1 MRLPDVT
8 ALLRRRH
15 LALGAALLV
24 ALLLAM
30 LFHGVSRG
38 DAQPSAAPPPVPVV
52 TTRVEQRDVPHWRSG
67 VGTVQSLQSTVLR
80 PQVDGVLTEVLFEEG
95 QKVRKGQ
102 LLARIDDRAIRAGLG
117 GAQAALVRE
126 RATLDAARSDLSRLQ
141 HLSSD
146 QLVSRQ
152 MLEQQAATVQQLQA
166 TGRGN
171 QAAVDAAQV
180 QLSYTRIVAPMDG
193 RIGLRQVDP
202 GNLVRASDTQGLV
215 TVQQT
220 DPISVV
226 FALPQ
231 DALPQLRQA
240 LAAGDAQVQ
249 ALDREGGQ
257 LLAEGTLQVID
268 NQVDEASGTVRL
280 RARFSN
286 ASDQLWPGQLVS
298 VRVRTGQSTGALVL
312 DAAAIQRGVQG
323 SFVYRVV
330 ADGSVESLPVTV
342 GEQDGGQVV
351 VQGELRVGDVVVRDG
366 QSRLRPGTV
375 VAEAK
380 PAAAPAAVRRGAAP

>member
-1 MRLPDVT
+1 MRLPDAT

-24 ALLLAM
+24 VLLLVM
-30 LFHGVSRG
+30 VFHGVSRG
-38 DAQPSAAPPPVPVV
+38 DTQPGAAAPPVPVV
-52 TTRVEQRDVPHWRSG
+52 TTRIEQRDVAHWQSG
-67 VGTVQSLQSTVLR
+67 IGTVQSLQSAVLR
-80 PQVDGVLTEVLFEEG
+80 PQVDGVLIDVLFEEG

-102 LLARIDDRAIRAGLG
+102 LLARIDDRAIRADLG
-117 GAQAALVRE
+117 GAQAALVRD
-126 RATLDAARSDLSRLQ
+126 RATLDAARSDLARLR

-152 MLEQQAATVQQLQA
+152 MLEQQAATVEQLQA

-180 QLSYTRIVAPMDG
+180 QLSYTRILAPMDG
-193 RIGLRQVDP
+193 RVGLRQVDP
-202 GNLVRASDTQGLV
+202 GNLVRASDAQGLV

-231 DALPQLRQA
+231 DSLPQLRQA
-240 LAAGDAQVQ
+240 LAAGDVAVQ
-249 ALDREGGQ
+249 ALDRDGGQ

-268 NQVDEASGTVRL
+268 NQVEETSGTVRL
-280 RARFSN
+280 RARFAN
-286 ASDQLWPGQLVS
+286 DDDRLWPGQLVS
-298 VRVRTGQSTGALVL
+298 VRVRTGQSADALVV
-312 DAAAIQRGVQG
+312 DAAAVQRGMQG
-323 SFVYRVV
+323 NFVYRVA
-330 ADGSVESLPVTV
+330 ADGSVESIPVTI

-351 VQGELRVGDVVVRDG
+351 VRGELRVGDVVVRDG
-366 QSRLRPGTV
+366 QSRLRPGTM
-375 VAEAK
+375 VAETTS
-380 PAAAPAAVRRGAAP
+380 AAAPATVRSGSAP

>member
-1 MRLPDVT
+1 MRIP
-8 ALLRRRH
+8 LLSTRTRRRP
-15 LALGAALLV
+15 LALGAVLLV
-24 ALLLAM
+24 ALSLAL

-38 DAQPSAAPPPVPVV
+38 DAQPTNAPPPVPVV
-52 TTRVEQRDVPHWRSG
+52 TGRVEQQDIAHWRTG

-102 LLARIDDRAIRAGLG
+102 LLARIDDRAIRADLG
-117 GAQAALVRE
+117 GAQAAVVRDQ
-126 RATLDAARSDLSRLQ
+126 ATLDAARSDLARLQ
-141 HLSSD
+141 HLSTD

-152 MLEQQAATVQQLQA
+152 MLEQQSATVQQLQA

-180 QLSYTRIVAPMDG
+180 QLSYTRILAPMDG
-193 RIGLRQVDP
+193 RIGLRQIDP
-202 GNLVRASDTQGLV
+202 GNLVRATDTQGLV

-240 LAAGDAQVQ
+240 LAAGAVPVQ
-249 ALDREGGQ
+249 ALDRDGGQ

-268 NQVDEASGTVRL
+268 NQVEETSGTVRL
-280 RARFSN
+280 RARFGN
-286 ASDQLWPGQLVS
+286 ADDRLWPGQLVS
-298 VRVRTGQSTGALVL
+298 VRVRTGQSTGALVV
-312 DAAAIQRGVQG
+312 DAAAIQRGVEG

-330 ADGSVESLPVTV
+330 ADGSVEVLPVTV
-342 GEQDGGQVV
+342 GEAERGKVA
-351 VQGELRVGDVVVRDG
+351 VQGALRVGDVIVRDG
-366 QSRLRPGTV
+366 QSRLRPGVV
-375 VAEAK
+375 VAEAV
-380 PAAAPAAVRRGAAP
+380 APAAMRGAAP

>member
-1 MRLPDVT
+1 MRIPLLS
-8 ALLRRRH
+8 ARLRRRH
-15 LALGAALLV
+15 LALGALLLV
-24 ALLLAM
+24 VLSLLM

-38 DAQPSAAPPPVPVV
+38 DAQLASAPPPVPVV
-52 TTRVEQRDVPHWRSG
+52 TGRVEQQDIAHWRNGLGS
-67 VGTVQSLQSTVLR
+67 VQSLQSTVLR

-102 LLARIDDRAIRAGLG
+102 LLARIDDRAIRADLG
-117 GAQAALVRE
+117 GAQAAVARD
-126 RATLDAARSDLSRLQ
+126 RATLDAARSDLARLQ

-180 QLSYTRIVAPMDG
+180 QLSYTRILAPMDG

-231 DALPQLRQA
+231 DTLPQLRQA
-240 LAAGDAQVQ
+240 LAAGVVPVQ
-249 ALDREGGQ
+249 ALDRDGGQ
-257 LLAEGTLQVID
+257 LLAEGSLQVID
-268 NQVDEASGTVRL
+268 NQVEETSGTVRL
-280 RARFSN
+280 RARFAN
-286 ASDQLWPGQLVS
+286 ADDRLWPGQLVS
-298 VRVRTGQSTGALVL
+298 VRVRTGQSAATLVV
-312 DAAAIQRGVQG
+312 DAAAIQRGIEG

-330 ADGSVESLPVTV
+330 ADGSVEVLPVSV
-342 GEQDGGQVV
+342 GESENGKVA
-351 VQGELRVGDVVVRDG
+351 VQGELRVGDVIVRDG
-366 QSRLRPGTV
+366 QSRLRPGVV
-375 VAEAK
+375 VAEA
-380 PAAAPAAVRRGAAP
+380 ASAPAAKRGAAP

>member
-1 MRLPDVT
+1 MRFPFLS
-8 ALLRRRH
+8 ARMRRRH
-15 LALGAALLV
+15 LALGALLLV
-24 ALLLAM
+24 VLSLVM

-38 DAQPSAAPPPVPVV
+38 DAQPASTPSPVPVV
-52 TTRVEQRDVPHWRSG
+52 TGRVEQRDVAHWRSG
-67 VGTVQSLQSTVLR
+67 VGTVQSLQSAVLR

-102 LLARIDDRAIRAGLG
+102 LLARIDDRAIRADLG
-117 GAQAALVRE
+117 GAQAAVVRD
-126 RATLDAARSDLSRLQ
+126 RATLDAARSDLARLQ

-166 TGRGN
+166 TGHGN

-180 QLSYTRIVAPMDG
+180 QLSYTRILAPMDG

-202 GNLVRASDTQGLV
+202 GNLVRATDTQGLV

-240 LAAGDAQVQ
+240 LASGEVAVQ
-249 ALDREGGQ
+249 ALDRDGGQ
-257 LLAEGTLQVID
+257 LLAEGRLQVID
-268 NQVDEASGTVRL
+268 NQVEETSGTVRL
-280 RARFSN
+280 RARFAN
-286 ASDQLWPGQLVS
+286 ADDRLWPGQLVS
-298 VRVRTGQSTGALVL
+298 VRVRTGQSTGALVVP
-312 DAAAIQRGVQG
+312 AAAIQRGVDG
-323 SFVYRVV
+323 SFVYRVLG
-330 ADGSVESLPVTV
+330 DSSVEVLPVSV
-342 GEQDGGQVV
+342 GEAENGQVA
-351 VQGELRVGDVVVRDG
+351 VQGELRVGDVIVRDG
-366 QSRLRPGTV
+366 QSRLRPGVV
-375 VAEAK
+375 VAEA
-380 PAAAPAAVRRGAAP
+380 AAPAVPAAKGGAAP

>member
-8 ALLRRRH
+8 ALLRRRHRH

-24 ALLLAM
+24 ALLLVM

-117 GAQAALVRE
+117 GAQAALVRD

-152 MLEQQAATVQQLQA
+152 MLEQQA

-171 QAAVDAAQV
+171 QAAVDAALV

-202 GNLVRASDTQGLV
+202 GNMVRVSDTQGLV

-286 ASDQLWPGQLVS
+286 EADQLWPGQLVS
-298 VRVRTGQSTGALVL
+298 VRVRTGQSKGALVL
-312 DAAAIQRGVQG
+312 DAAAIQRGVRG

-351 VQGELRVGDVVVRDG
+351 VRGELRVGDVVVRDG

-380 PAAAPAAVRRGAAP
+380 PAAAPAAIRRGAAP

>member
-1 MRLPDVT
+1 MRIPLLS
-8 ALLRRRH
+8 ARLRRRH
-15 LALGAALLV
+15 LALGALLLV
-24 ALLLAM
+24 VLSLLM

-38 DAQPSAAPPPVPVV
+38 DARPASAPPPVPVV
-52 TTRVEQRDVPHWRSG
+52 TGRVEQQDIAHWRNG
-67 VGTVQSLQSTVLR
+67 LGTVQSLQSTVLR

-102 LLARIDDRAIRAGLG
+102 LLARIDDRAIRADLG
-117 GAQAALVRE
+117 GAQAAVARD
-126 RATLDAARSDLSRLQ
+126 RATLDAARSDLARLQ

-180 QLSYTRIVAPMDG
+180 QLSYTRILAPMDG

-231 DALPQLRQA
+231 DTLPQLRQA
-240 LAAGDAQVQ
+240 LAAGVVPVQ
-249 ALDREGGQ
+249 ALDRDGGQ
-257 LLAEGTLQVID
+257 LLAEGNLQVID
-268 NQVDEASGTVRL
+268 NQVEETSGTVRL
-280 RARFSN
+280 RARFAN
-286 ASDQLWPGQLVS
+286 ADDRLWPGQLVS
-298 VRVRTGQSTGALVL
+298 VRVRTGQSAATLVV
-312 DAAAIQRGVQG
+312 DAAAIQRGIEG

-330 ADGSVESLPVTV
+330 ADGSVEVLPVSV
-342 GEQDGGQVV
+342 GESENGKVA
-351 VQGELRVGDVVVRDG
+351 VQGELRVGDVIVRDG
-366 QSRLRPGTV
+366 QSRLRPGVV
-375 VAEAK
+375 VAEA
-380 PAAAPAAVRRGAAP
+380 AYAPAAKRGAAP